1 MNMKEYRLSI
11 IVLLLLA
18 IIVVFNIIGSKVKSV
33 DGDNNDS
40 SSLMNATVVDGK
52 ENFQSDQF
60 INIDI
65 PSPLKD
71 VSEQI
76 LYRKGYIVSY
86 NKDTKL
92 PVTPIGLHG
101 TLLLNILMAKQD
113 GLEMHGMRIWMCHRH
128 V

>member
-1 MNMKEYRLSI
+1 MVRN
-11 IVLLLLA
+11 
-18 IIVVFNIIGSKVKSV
+18 
-33 DGDNNDS
+33 
-40 SSLMNATVVDGK
+40 
-52 ENFQSDQF
+52 DQF

-76 LYRKGYIVSY
+76 LYRIEKVILYHTIKIQSY
-86 NKDTKL
+86 Q
-92 PVTPIGLHG
+92 IGLHG
-101 TLLLNILMAKQD
+101 TLPLNILMAKQD